1 MLELRAE
8 LAPQRRVRVDPVVVP
23 VREDR
28 LLGRRPDAN
37 ADDGARP
44 ARARLI
50 HVWNSWTT
58 QNDEPE
64 QGAGAAAWR
73 KPSCTGKSG
82 PREIE

>member
-1 MLELRAE
+1 M
-8 LAPQRRVRVDPVVVP
+8 P

-28 LLGRRPDAN
+28 LLRRVADPN
-37 ADDGARP
+37 AHDGLVHVAP
-44 ARARLI
+44 RAI
-50 HVWNSWTT
+50 HVWNSWTM

-64 QGAGAAAWR
+64 HGAGAAAWT